1 MAININPYYGSTN
14 TTITGSNNIAIGHAA
29 LGNYGTSF
37 HTTISKTKY
46 HILGEDVEVSGY
58 IDGTT
63 AMMIST
69 LNVLGKPYYDE
80 LKKNKVSFSNEIE
93 EYLKVKFKV
102 MERDT
107 KIDSILDYSDHVSES
122 IKQSIAYSEYVAEN
136 LDEKKSIE
144 PPTF

>member
-14 TTITGSNNIAIGHAA
+14 TTITGSNNIAIGKAS
-29 LGNYGTSF
+29 GIYGTSF
-37 HTTISKTKY
+37 NTTISKVKY
-46 HILGEDVEVSGY
+46 HILGEDVEVDGY

-80 LKKNKVSFSNEIE
+80 LKKNNVSFSNDIE

-107 KIDSILDYSDHVSES
+107 KIDSILDYSNHVSES
-122 IKQSIAYSEYVAEN
+122 IKQSMAYSEYVAEN
-136 LDEKKSIE
+136 LDTKKSIE